1 MRKVIAAYRLD
12 MEEVDIGE
20 VVDIEVEPEQMVEYR
35 VEYKVVVVVDIED
48 ILLDRAVDI
57 VDSYQG
63 KIVVVVVVDTEDN
76 RAAVVAVAMAAVA
89 AAAGYRPLAQDKIQ
103 P

>member
-57 VDSYQG
+57 VDSY
-63 KIVVVVVVDTEDN
+63 
-76 RAAVVAVAMAAVA
+76 
-89 AAAGYRPLAQDKIQ
+89 
-103 P
+103 